1 MNTNFVMATLYVG
14 DLHSNV
20 TEPMLVETFSPAGP
34 IHSIQLCRDKKT
46 GSSLGYA
53 YVNFQHPADAE
64 RALEMLNF
72 ELLMGQPMRIMQ
84 FQRDSSLR
92 KTSIGNLFIKNLDKS
107 IDNMALFDTFSLFGK
122 ILSCKVVADE
132 KGSKR
137 YGYVHF
143 ESAEAADFAM
153 ERLNGKFL
161 NGRKVFIEHFKSREE
176 RKAET
181 GPRQQVVTNIY
192 VKNFGDDMDNKML
205 KDIFSK
211 FGPVASVQVMT
222 DENGKSRRFGFVRFE
237 RHEDAQR
244 AVDEMNGKEL
254 KGKKVYV
261 GPAQNKVE
269 RQTELKHKYEQ
280 GMNLYV
286 KNLDDSVDDECL
298 HTAFSA
304 FGNIVNAKVM
314 MENGCSK
321 GFGFVRFWS
330 PEEAMNAIKGLN
342 GRMWGRRQ
350 IYVGVAQRK
359 KERQAYLAHQNI
371 QRLARMQTQYLAP
384 YYASWQQVEM
394 TFPHYTAQTIQP
406 QSHQQTY
413 GTITPTTNQLP
424 YMDQVC
430 TDTTTATAA
439 DSTPVADTV
448 SAVDTVIAV
457 DTVPA
462 VDTVIAVDTV
472 PDLLPPA
479 APSPPPAAVE
489 IPAQNPAAVEIPAP
503 DPAAVEVLA
512 PDPAAVEV
520 PAPEP
525 AAVEVPAPEPAAAEI
540 PAPDPAAVEVPA
552 PHRAAVEVPAPDP
565 AAVEVPAPEP
575 AAVEIP
581 APEPSAVE
589 VPAPDPSAVEVP
601 APDPAAVEVP
611 APDPAAVEV
620 PASEPA
626 AVEIPAPEPAAVEI
640 PAPEPSAVEVPA
652 PDPSAVE
659 VPAPD
664 PAAVEVPASEPAAAE
679 IPAPE
684 PAAVEVPAPETAAVE
699 VPAPDPAAVEVPASE
714 PAAVEIP
721 APEPTAVEVPA
732 PDLAAVEIPVPEPAV
747 VEVPAPEPTAVEVPA
762 SEPAAVEV
770 PAPEPA
776 AVEVPAPEPAA
787 VQVPAPEPAAF
798 EVPAPEPTAVEVPA
812 PEPAA
817 VEVPAPDPAAVE
829 VPAPAA
835 DEDITTSTSTV
846 SDVPTYPP
854 AGKVL
859 TIYVL
864 ESAPVDDQIQMFKD
878 VLQQRQQ

>member
-72 ELLMGQPMRIMQ
+72 ELLMGQPLRIMQ

-92 KTSIGNLFIKNLDKS
+92 KTSIGNLFIKDLDKS

-181 GPRQQVVTNIY
+181 GPRQQVITNIY
-192 VKNFGDDMDNKML
+192 VKNFGYDMDNKML

-254 KGKKVYV
+254 NGKKVYV

-406 QSHQQTY
+406 QYVHHMSDVVYYMSDVMHLATAHQQTY

-439 DSTPVADTV
+439 DTTPVADTV
-448 SAVDTVIAV
+448 SAVDKVPAVDTVIAVDTVPAVDTVIAV

-503 DPAAVEVLA
+503 N
-512 PDPAAVEV
+512 
-520 PAPEP
+520 
-525 AAVEVPAPEPAAAEI
+525 
-540 PAPDPAAVEVPA
+540 
-552 PHRAAVEVPAPDP
+552 RAT
-565 AAVEVPAPEP
+565 
-575 AAVEIP
+575 
-581 APEPSAVE
+581 
-589 VPAPDPSAVEVP
+589 VEVP

-611 APDPAAVEV
+611 APDPAT
-620 PASEPA
+620 
-626 AVEIPAPEPAAVEI
+626 
-640 PAPEPSAVEVPA
+640 VEVPA
-652 PDPSAVE
+652 PDPVAVE

-664 PAAVEVPASEPAAAE
+664 PAAVE
-679 IPAPE
+679 IPPTDS
-684 PAAVEVPAPETAAVE
+684 AAVEIPPPDSAAVE
-699 VPAPDPAAVEVPASE
+699 IPAPDPAAVEVPA
-714 PAAVEIP
+714 
-721 APEPTAVEVPA
+721 
-732 PDLAAVEIPVPEPAV
+732 PDR
-747 VEVPAPEPTAVEVPA
+747 
-762 SEPAAVEV
+762 
-770 PAPEPA
+770 
-776 AVEVPAPEPAA
+776 
-787 VQVPAPEPAAF
+787 
-798 EVPAPEPTAVEVPA
+798 
-812 PEPAA
+812 
-817 VEVPAPDPAAVE
+817 AAVE

-864 ESAPVDDQIQMFKD
+864 ESAPVDNQIQMFKD